1 MTTSE
6 EVDAFLPSTRGREL
20 IDVDEGGGDVDEGM
34 VPISW
39 GVKRVFREEAIIQQ
53 RLAIKSTKVLIQVTD
68 CNSLSKDSSTHK
80 HFPAVIIPSC
90 EQCF

>member
-34 VPISW
+34 LPINW

-53 RLAIKSTKVLIQVTD
+53 RLAIKSTTVLIQVTD
-68 CNSLSKDSSTHK
+68 CNS
-80 HFPAVIIPSC
+80 
-90 EQCF
+90 